1 MYFDLALCVA
11 LNSIAFYQSED
22 LQDFELYFG
31 SFSDTLNSVTAMIF
45 TVLVLVFPFW
55 VYGKIARHFDE
66 LDDPKVITEFGMM
79 YEDLNTRDFHSA

>member
-22 LQDFELYFG
+22 LQDFELYFA
-31 SFSDTLNSVTAMIF
+31 SFSDTLNSLTAMIF
-45 TVLVLVFPFW
+45 TVFVLVFPFW
-55 VYGKIARHFDE
+55 VYAKIARHFHE
-66 LDDPKVITEFGMM
+66 LDDPKIVTEFGMM